1 MDKIFAENIL
11 KALKKV
17 LKNRN
22 RLVSLHEPQF
32 IGNEYNYIKECIDS
46 NFVSTVGKFV
56 VLFEEKLKKLTNS
69 NHAVAVV
76 NGTCALHIAL
86 KLMGVKNND
95 EVLIP
100 SLTFVGPANAAIYCG
115 AKPHFIDSEYETFG
129 VDALKLKNY
138 LQKNTILRKGKCI
151 NKKTK
156 QTIKALIVVHIFGH
170 PVNMDE
176 IKNVAENFNIP
187 ILEDAAEGIGSFY
200 KNKHVGTFGK
210 IGVISFNGNKTITTG
225 GGGIILTDDKQIA
238 KIARH
243 ITTTAKIPHQWEYN
257 FDEVGYNY
265 RMPNINAA
273 LGIAQ
278 LENLSKLLLSKR
290 KLFKAYKEAFKF
302 VDGVFLKEEPKGSK
316 SNYWLQTLVI
326 DKKNKSHRDV
336 LLKITNENNIMT
348 RPCWKPMH
356 YLNHFKKFPRM
367 DLTVAEDLYS
377 RIINIPSSSN
387 IIR

>member
-1 MDKIFAENIL
+1 MNNIFIKKVL
-11 KALKKV
+11 KALKKI
-17 LKNRN
+17 LKKRN
-22 RLVSLHEPQF
+22 KLVSLHEPQF
-32 IGNEYNYIKECIDS
+32 IGNEYAYLKECIDS

-56 VLFEEKLKKLTNS
+56 GLFEEKLKKLTKSKN
-69 NHAVAVV
+69 AIALV
-76 NGTCALHIAL
+76 NGTCALHIGL
-86 KLMGVKNND
+86 KILGVKKND

-100 SLTFVGPANAAIYCG
+100 SLTFVGPTNAAIYCG

-138 LQKNTILRKGKCI
+138 LLKNATLKNGKCI
-151 NKKTK
+151 NKKTNR
-156 QTIKALIVVHIFGH
+156 TIKALIVVHIFGH
-170 PVNMDE
+170 PSNMDE
-176 IKNVAENFNIP
+176 IKKVADNFNIP

-200 KNKHVGTFGK
+200 KKRHVGTIGK

-225 GGGIILTDDKQIA
+225 GGGVILTNDNKIA
-238 KIARH
+238 KIAKH
-243 ITTTAKIPHQWEYN
+243 ITTTAKIPHRWEYN

-290 KLFKAYKEAFKF
+290 KLFNAYEKVFEF
-302 VDGVFLKEEPKGSK
+302 VDGVSLKKEPKGSK

-326 DKKNKSHRDV
+326 DKKNKKYRDV

-348 RPCWKPMH
+348 RPSWRPMH